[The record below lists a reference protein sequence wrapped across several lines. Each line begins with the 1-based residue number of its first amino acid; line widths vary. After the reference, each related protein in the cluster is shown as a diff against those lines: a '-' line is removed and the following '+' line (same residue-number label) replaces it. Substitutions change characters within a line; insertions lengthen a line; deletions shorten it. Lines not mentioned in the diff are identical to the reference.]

1 MPPKAHAILSASS
14 SHRWLNCPPSARL
27 CETYE
32 DKGSDYAA
40 EGTDAHSLCEYK
52 LRTALGMEATDP
64 TELVDLQAEINHDI
78 DELVDLKKEISY
90 TIKAVPSPE
99 LQTLLEKRYL
109 CFQSWEIIAVDMGYS
124 MHHLYKIHN
133 QALDICDGIL
143 KRDT

>member
-64 TELVDLQAEINHDI
+64 TEHLTWYNEEMLDCANGYADYIL
-78 DELVDLKKEISY
+78 ELVEAAKETCAY
-90 TIKAVPSPE
+90 AAGR
-99 LQTLLEKRYL
+99 L
-109 CFQSWEIIAVDMGYS
+109 
-124 MHHLYKIHN
+124 
-133 QALDICDGIL
+133 
-143 KRDT
+143 